1 MQALEVLRNGQ
12 PLVVAGTEDAVL
24 LSFSM
29 HVSIDGEHPATLDMR
44 GMRDLGND
52 RQAHLEWIQEFP
64 LDVGDEISV
73 TLLEVEEVTPPA
85 EDIASDSDEHVAA
98 QAAYEAQ
105 LASGLPVPRALEC
118 KRPDASLEVVV
129 ADAPVVATL
138 ESGRELLTM
147 RVDWSRWRPDRC
159 RLSLHSFSV
168 KEGLAREEG
177 KNWLTASPVRGQ
189 VVLVRVG
196 AGHA

>member
-12 PLVVAGTEDAVL
+12 PLVVAGAGDAVL

-64 LDVGDEISV
+64 LDVGDEIIV
-73 TLLEVEEVTPPA
+73 TLLEVEEATPPA
-85 EDIASDSDEHVAA
+85 EDIASDSDEHIAA
-98 QAAYEAQ
+98 QAAYEVQ
-105 LASGLPVPRALEC
+105 LASGLPVPRDLER
-118 KRPDASLEVVV
+118 KQPDASLEVVV
-129 ADAPVVATL
+129 GDAPVVATF
-138 ESGRELLTM
+138 EGGRELLTM
-147 RVDWSRWRPDRC
+147 RVDWNRWRPERC
-159 RLSLHSFSV
+159 RLSLRSFSV
-168 KEGLAREEG
+168 EEGLAREEG
-177 KNWLTASPVRGQ
+177 KNWLSASAARDQ
-189 VVLVRVG
+189 AVLVRVG

>member
-1 MQALEVLRNGQ
+1 MQALEVLRNGH

-24 LSFSM
+24 LSFSV

-64 LDVGDEISV
+64 LDVGDEIAV
-73 TLLEVEEVTPPA
+73 TLLEVEVVTPPVQ
-85 EDIASDSDEHVAA
+85 DIASDSDGHIAA

-105 LASGLPVPRALEC
+105 LASGLPIPRTLER
-118 KRPDASLEVVV
+118 KQSDASLEVVV
-129 ADAPVVATL
+129 GDAPVVGNF
-138 ESGRELLTM
+138 EGGRELLTL
-147 RVDWSRWRPDRC
+147 RVDWNRWRPERC
-159 RLSLHSFSV
+159 RLSLRSFSV

-177 KNWLTASPVRGQ
+177 KNWLTASAATDQ
-189 VVLVRVG
+189 VVHVRVG
-196 AGHA
+196 ARHA

>member
-12 PLVVAGTEDAVL
+12 PLVVAGAEDAVL
-24 LSFSM
+24 LSFSV

-52 RQAHLEWIQEFP
+52 RQAHLEWFQELP
-64 LDVGDEISV
+64 LDVGDEIRV
-73 TLLEVEEVTPPA
+73 TLLEVEEVTRPA
-85 EDIASDSDEHVAA
+85 EDIASDSDEHIAA

-105 LASGLPVPRALEC
+105 LASGLPVPRALER
-118 KRPDASLEVVV
+118 KLPDASLEVVV
-129 ADAPVVATL
+129 GDAPVVATF
-138 ESGRELLTM
+138 EGGQELLTM
-147 RVDWSRWRPDRC
+147 RVDWNRWRPGRC
-159 RLSLHSFSV
+159 HLSLRSFSL

-177 KNWLTASPVRGQ
+177 KNWLTAAAARDQ

>member
-1 MQALEVLRNGQ
+1 M
-12 PLVVAGTEDAVL
+12 VAGTEDATL

-29 HVSIDGEHPATLDMR
+29 HVSIDGEHPATLDVR
-44 GMRDLGND
+44 GMRDLGKD
-52 RQAHLEWIQEFP
+52 HQGHLEWIQELP

-85 EDIASDSDEHVAA
+85 EDIASDSDEHIAA
-98 QAAYEAQ
+98 QASYEAQ
-105 LASGLPVPRALEC
+105 LASGLPLPRALER
-118 KRPDASLEVVV
+118 KQSDASLEVVV
-129 ADAPVVATL
+129 GDAPVVATF
-138 ESGRELLTM
+138 EDGREFLTM
-147 RVDWSRWRPDRC
+147 RVDWNRWRPERC
-159 RLSLHSFSV
+159 RLSLRSFSV

-177 KNWLTASPVRGQ
+177 KNWLTASAARDQ